1 MAPRRQEGFTIL
13 ELMIAVA
20 VYAVALL
27 LITTGVIAIGGAYQ
41 QGVTKAQLLTAAR
54 EIHSQITQDIQYGG
68 EPPYVY
74 PDSVSINEQPYTATC
89 IGDTRY
95 LVATDTDATQSNYGS
110 FIVDNISSTACGSSS
125 LTDAQYPLPANAKAV
140 SSTDIDA
147 FSLTDDH
154 NGTYILQTRFVAGY
168 VDMFNGNSY
177 GGTCRS
183 NLVSSEFC
191 SVVTLTSN
199 IGRKVND

>member
-54 EIHSQITQDIQYGG
+54 EIHSQITQDIQYSGKIP
-68 EPPYVY
+68 EFYT
-74 PDSVSINEQPYTATC
+74 VSINNQPYTATC
-89 IGDTRY
+89 IGYTRY
-95 LVATDTDATQSNYGS
+95 LVASDGS
-110 FIVDNISSTACGSSS
+110 FIVDNISSTSCQSNN
-125 LTDAQYPLPANAKAV
+125 LTDAQYPLPTNAKAV
-140 SSTDIDA
+140 TSTDQTIDA
-147 FSLTDDH
+147 FSLTDNH

-183 NLVSSEFC
+183 SLVSSEFC
-191 SVVTLTSN
+191 AIVTLTSN